1 MVLVSLRRV
10 KEDVMTEC
18 RSPDVGPMT
27 HNVEMIL
34 DAHTHLTGSEDPDQI
49 LECMNACAVEKAFLF
64 APELDVA
71 TRHLTNDNLDD
82 IRTHNDYCA
91 NVCSA
96 APERL
101 LGFCTLN
108 PTPNLANG
116 DLERAVSLMIEEAHR
131 CYHELGLRGAGEL
144 VPTRWYPN
152 DPSLLPLWETL
163 AELGMY
169 TVFHTGIFYDGRESA
184 YCRPVYYEVIHEVP
198 GFKGHLAHVGWP
210 WHEECIAVLNIGS
223 NFVQMDPEEW
233 GFKVDLSF
241 GPPADWQL
249 EVWQYSIDT
258 LPTDML
264 LYASDVFWPC
274 EPEQYREKYLQPQLG
289 LFETATTLGYIV
301 EEGSPT
307 RKEYRNMIF
316 YQNAHSHWQD
326 TVREPQRP
334 RSATER
340 IEMPNAL
347 QEHQHS

>member
-1 MVLVSLRRV
+1 MSLRVV
-10 KEDVMTEC
+10 KEDVMTEG

-116 DLERAVSLMIEEAHR
+116 DLERAVDLMIEEAHR

-152 DPSLLPLWETL
+152 DPSLLPL
-163 AELGMY
+163 
-169 TVFHTGIFYDGRESA
+169 
-184 YCRPVYYEVIHEVP
+184 
-198 GFKGHLAHVGWP
+198 
-210 WHEECIAVLNIGS
+210 
-223 NFVQMDPEEW
+223 
-233 GFKVDLSF
+233 
-241 GPPADWQL
+241 
-249 EVWQYSIDT
+249 
-258 LPTDML
+258 
-264 LYASDVFWPC
+264 
-274 EPEQYREKYLQPQLG
+274 
-289 LFETATTLGYIV
+289 
-301 EEGSPT
+301 
-307 RKEYRNMIF
+307 
-316 YQNAHSHWQD
+316 
-326 TVREPQRP
+326 
-334 RSATER
+334 
-340 IEMPNAL
+340 
-347 QEHQHS
+347 